1 MVGVAEII
9 ESVAEPPRAS
19 VDRVV
24 GTAIGCVWLAAV
36 GCVWLAAITLAELAT
51 ALMTE
56 VADAFALLMEAEVE
70 TGDDVAAAR
79 T

>member
-9 ESVAEPPRAS
+9 ESVVEPLRAS

-24 GTAIGCVWLAAV
+24 GTAV
-36 GCVWLAAITLAELAT
+36 GCVWLAAITLAELAELAT